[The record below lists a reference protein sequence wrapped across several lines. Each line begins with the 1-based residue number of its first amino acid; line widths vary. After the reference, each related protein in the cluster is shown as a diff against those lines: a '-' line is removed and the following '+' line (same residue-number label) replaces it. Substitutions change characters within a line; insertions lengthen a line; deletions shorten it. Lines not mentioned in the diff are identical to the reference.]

1 MTCNDFIES
10 CTCFPCLIFFSFSWK
25 VGGRNVLG
33 SPDTGVT
40 AFQDRLLVAFPL
52 WHLASEAA
60 GLNNL
65 PGFFFLEGFR
75 TFRSI

>member
-1 MTCNDFIES
+1 M
-10 CTCFPCLIFFSFSWK
+10 
-25 VGGRNVLG
+25 GGRNVLG

-65 PGFFFLEGFR
+65 PGFFFSGRVQKFQKHLKK
-75 TFRSI
+75 